1 MDKLT
6 YLAELAE
13 GLARWVPE
21 RERQDILRYYA
32 EYFEEAGP
40 EREAQVVQE
49 LGDPWALSCRLA
61 VEGGYVTW
69 EQANSWTPP
78 KKKKWPWILVGLAA
92 VLVFI
97 VMPIATMASNIGQMV
112 GRTISDVV
120 GSVRGEATKG
130 EATVVEQEDE
140 VLIGTDSG
148 DVVYFEETDKSGS
161 GFWNMEDGYL
171 DPFVE
176 IDVDA
181 SIANVTVTAGEDYTL
196 FIDSDATLGG
206 YSLKWEVK
214 NDVLRIRDGGAA
226 GHVEIN
232 SWDDFKNTFG
242 VNASAMDVTIT
253 VPDGAQ
259 LNKLKAKIGL
269 GDVFISGLD
278 MEGKLEAETG
288 LGDVECYEIRAHDEV
303 DLESGMGD
311 VTLSV
316 SEPYTGAEFDVKT
329 GMGTIETQI
338 DCLEKDWDYEAKTS
352 MGNVTVNGD
361 SRGAKVERKGKGDYK
376 LELESGM
383 GDINLYFQDDRW

>member
-78 KKKKWPWILVGLAA
+78 KKKKWPWILLGTAA
-92 VLVFI
+92 VLVF
-97 VMPIATMASNIGQMV
+97 VVVSIASAAARIGRFV
-112 GRTISDVV
+112 GQFV
-120 GSVRGEATKG
+120 GEIPVETTGV
-130 EATVVEQEDE
+130 ATVVEGDAVEPQY
-140 VLIGTDSG
+140 SG
-148 DVVYFEETDKSGS
+148 NVAYFEESDKSGA
-161 GFWNMEDGYL
+161 GFWTVEDGYL

-176 IDVDA
+176 IDVDV

-214 NDVLRIRDGGAA
+214 NDVLRLRDGGAA

-242 VNASAMDVTIT
+242 INASAMDVTIT
-253 VPDGAQ
+253 IPDGAQ

-269 GDVFISGLD
+269 GDVFISGLE

-316 SEPYTGAEFDVKT
+316 SEPYASAEYDVKT

-338 DCLEKDWDYEAKTS
+338 DCLEKDWDYEAKTG

-361 SRGAKVERKGKGDYK
+361 SRGAKVERKGEGDYK